1 MSLTR
6 RSFALS
12 AATALASQRVLGA
25 NDRVGVGFIG
35 YGLIGAQHVFDFKNQ
50 KDVDMVAMS
59 ETYAPRMDEGITKMG
74 GSAKP
79 YRDFRKMLD
88 DKDVQAVVVSTPDH
102 WHAMMT
108 MLSCAAGKDVYVE
121 KPMTLFIDEGKWMT
135 KVARKHNRIVQV
147 GTQQRSGRHYAA
159 AKKLIGEGYLGK
171 VHSVKM
177 ASFRNIMPGFGKPPE
192 VTAPPEFDY
201 DMWLGPSSSA
211 KPYSPHRGIY
221 HFRWFWDFSGGQMTN
236 LGAHSIDIMQW
247 YLDQKAPLSATSI
260 GGRYALEDDGET
272 PDTQDA
278 QFEYNGF
285 TATWAHHEA
294 SRGRSGTAGLEF
306 FGTKGSMIIDRGGFE
321 VSPDPKI
328 NPGNAIPVFKGQP
341 VGGVAR
347 SEAAPQPW
355 MPAIKEK
362 GSSDEQFD
370 LHVRNFLDCIK
381 SRKRTI
387 ADVEDGHWTALA
399 CHLANISLRVGRKL
413 KWDAVKEEI
422 VGDKEAAAMMR
433 RPYRKPWEQQLRSLL
448 A

>member
-12 AATALASQRVLGA
+12 AATAAAAQRVLGA

-50 KDVDMVAMS
+50 KDADMVALS
-59 ETYAPRMDEGITKMG
+59 ETYAPRLDEGVSKLG
-74 GSAKP
+74 GRTKP

-88 DKDVQAVVVSTPDH
+88 DKDVEAVVVSTPDH
-102 WHAMMT
+102 WHALMT
-108 MLSCAAGKDVYVE
+108 MMACAAGKDVYVE
-121 KPMTLFIDEGKWMT
+121 KPMTLFIDEGKWMRQ
-135 KVARKHNRIVQV
+135 VARKHNRVVQV
-147 GTQQRSGRHYAA
+147 GTQQRSGKHYQS
-159 AKKLIGEGYLGK
+159 AKQLIASGYLGK
-171 VHSVKM
+171 IHSVKM
-177 ASFRNIMPGFGKPPE
+177 DSFRNIMPGFGKPPE
-192 VTAPPEFDY
+192 VVAPPEFDY
-201 DMWLGPSSSA
+201 DMWLGPSASA

-247 YLDQKAPLSATSI
+247 YLDQKGPLSATSI

-278 QFEYNGF
+278 QFEYSGF
-285 TATWAHHEA
+285 TATWAHREA
-294 SRGRSGTAGLEF
+294 SRGRGNGSGLEF
-306 FGTKGSMIIDRGGFE
+306 FGTKGSMTVGRGGYE
-321 VSPDPKI
+321 VFPDPRI

-341 VGGVAR
+341 TGGVAR
-347 SEAAPQPW
+347 SEAVPEPW
-355 MPAIKEK
+355 VPAKKEK

-387 ADVEDGHWTALA
+387 ADVEDGHWTAVA

-413 KWDAVKEEI
+413 KWDPVKEEI
-422 VGDKEAAAMMR
+422 VGDREAAAMMR
-433 RPYRKPWEQQLRSLL
+433 RPYRKPWDTLLRSLL